1 MSSDLSLEF
10 LRVVEQ
16 AAIACAHTMGQ
27 GDRHESDHAAVE
39 AMRRTLDDVPIDGT
53 IVIGEG
59 ERDEAPMLFIG
70 EKVGQATRGHDR
82 ACRRSTSRSIRSRAR
97 TSARPARPT
106 RSPCSRRPSRADC
119 CTRPTSTWR
128 SWSSARARK
137 HAVSLDRPVKQNL
150 QGDREVRSTARSRTW
165 SSWCSSGR
173 GTRSSSR
180 DIRAAGARIRL
191 IGDGDLSAG
200 IAAAVD
206 GSGVHAVMGT
216 GGAPEGVLTAAAMR
230 CLSGEIFARLV
241 VTKPEHEARCRAMG
255 ITDFRRIYSSADLAS
270 GEAITFVA
278 TGVTDGA
285 LMKGVRFF
293 GDGTR
298 TSSIVMQNEPHQIR
312 FIDTIH
318 VDRTDDDLRIR
329 FYRGCGHAGV
339 PRPPIDPDW
348 RRNQAAVTVA
358 VFIGFTG
365 FTLVMPFLPL
375 YFEQLG
381 VHDAGRDRDLVGPQ
395 PRRDAGGHGAD
406 GAAVGAPRRSLRPQA
421 HGRALARRASS
432 SSCR

>member
-1 MSSDLSLEF
+1 MALDLSLQL

-27 GDRHESDHAAVE
+27 GDRHGSDAVAVE
-39 AMRRTLDDVPIDGT
+39 AMRRTLDTVPINGT

-70 EKVGQATRGHDR
+70 EKVGKGAAGGHPDLPEVDIAVDPLEGTNLCATGAPNAIAVLAAASRGGLLHAPDLYMEKLVVGPR
-82 ACRRSTSRSIRSRAR
+82 A
-97 TSARPARPT
+97 
-106 RSPCSRRPSRADC
+106 
-119 CTRPTSTWR
+119 
-128 SWSSARARK
+128 K
-137 HAVSLDRPVKQNL
+137 HAVSLDRPVKDNL
-150 QGDREVRSTARSRTW
+150 KSIAKALDRDVDDLVVMVLERERHEKLIA
-165 SSWCSSGR
+165 
-173 GTRSSSR
+173 

-230 CLSGEIFARLV
+230 CLGGEIYARLV
-241 VTKPEHEARCRAMG
+241 VTKPEHEERCRKMG
-255 ITDFRRIYSSADLAS
+255 ISDFRRIYASADLAS
-270 GEAITFVA
+270 GQSITFVA

-293 GDGTR
+293 GHGTR

-318 VDRTDDDLRIR
+318 VTDRGDDLRIR
-329 FYRGCGHAGV
+329 F
-339 PRPPIDPDW
+339 
-348 RRNQAAVTVA
+348 
-358 VFIGFTG
+358 
-365 FTLVMPFLPL
+365 
-375 YFEQLG
+375 
-381 VHDAGRDRDLVGPQ
+381 
-395 PRRDAGGHGAD
+395 
-406 GAAVGAPRRSLRPQA
+406 
-421 HGRALARRASS
+421 
-432 SSCR
+432 